1 MGGMLEGKGL
11 YDLLVELTG
20 LDRKIIESELESL
33 MHKLE
38 IDVDQ
43 LRVEDLRRLAALYL
57 EDIQKELLAVG
68 LRGSASDVFA
78 LA

>member
-68 LRGSASDVFA
+68 LRGSGPDVFA

>member
-20 LDRKIIESELESL
+20 LERNIIESELESL
-33 MHKLE
+33 MKKLE
-38 IDVDQ
+38 INREK

-57 EDIQKELLAVG
+57 EDIHKELLAVG
-68 LRGSASDVFA
+68 LQDGSEICA